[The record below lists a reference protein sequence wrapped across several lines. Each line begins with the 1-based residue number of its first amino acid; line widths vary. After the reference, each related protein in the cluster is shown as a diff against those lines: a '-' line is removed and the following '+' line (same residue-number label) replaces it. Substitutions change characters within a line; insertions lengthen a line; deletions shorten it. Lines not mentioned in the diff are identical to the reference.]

1 MQVEEGAYL
10 NLAAKKYLEGL
21 DAQERR
27 FAAALVY
34 TTLENLLRNELLPQ
48 DQEESSK
55 QKFPILNLLRVK
67 RNGGADDEK

>member
-34 TTLENLLRNELLPQ
+34 TTLENLLRIDYVLAA
-48 DQEESSK
+48 
-55 QKFPILNLLRVK
+55 FH
-67 RNGGADDEK
+67 GGASGCTAISVMCCASACAN